1 MSNSWNVMLWKSDNN
16 FNNVMRMCI
25 DDNSFG
31 ISYDIN
37 SNLNNTTDN
46 ELDLIW
52 DSMGKTNRQ
61 KEFYKRTLNIVKNVM
76 KIGDIVFLCKG
87 SNIYGVAIITSN
99 YIFDLRENNR
109 FWLPHRRKM
118 KIITLFKTPAKSS
131 KQLRQTIHKI
141 KF

>member
-1 MSNSWNVMLWKSDNN
+1 MSKSWNVMLWKSDNN

-37 SNLNNTTDN
+37 SNLNNTTDD

-61 KEFYKRTLNIVKNVM
+61 KKIYKRILNIVKNVM

-141 KF
+141 KY

>member
-37 SNLNNTTDN
+37 SNLNNTTDD

-61 KEFYKRTLNIVKNVM
+61 KKFYKRTLNIVKNVM